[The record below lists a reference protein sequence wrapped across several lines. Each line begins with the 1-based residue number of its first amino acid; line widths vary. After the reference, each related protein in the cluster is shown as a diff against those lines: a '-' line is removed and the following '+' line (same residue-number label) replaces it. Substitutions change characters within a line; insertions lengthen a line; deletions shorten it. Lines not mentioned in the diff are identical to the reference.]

1 MSSDGKINIFGE
13 MPTFAEGKD
22 KYPIND
28 KSILNI
34 DFSSILNSTHVSY
47 TTYNMAEYIK
57 NLCKNNDK
65 NIKNIYDEL
74 NQISI
79 ENIQGLKIVNIPKIN
94 EMTGKIEEAFHN
106 FKEKISSNNK
116 LENILNDIFNHFVIL
131 YCLLLLESPN
141 APKPINSFMTNI
153 NDLYDHMMDIIR
165 YRK

>member
-1 MSSDGKINIFGE
+1 MSSDGLNMSGK
-13 MPTFAEGKD
+13 MPTFAEGED

-34 DFSSILNSTHVSY
+34 DFSILNSTHVSY
-47 TTYNMAEYIK
+47 TTYNMIAYIK
-57 NLCKNNDK
+57 YLCNDDDK
-65 NIKNIYDEL
+65 NIKDIYDEL
-74 NQISI
+74 NKISI
-79 ENIQGLKIVNIPKIN
+79 ENIQGLKIVNIPKII
-94 EMTGKIEEAFHN
+94 EMTGKIQEAFHN
-106 FKEKISSNNK
+106 FKKKISSNNK

-153 NDLYDHMMDIIR
+153 NDLYDHMMDIIS